1 MAKKSTPARARKLD
15 EQVPLRATKMGVGQ
29 QEMQAQLKT
38 IGNQK
43 DRGKAELKDLQAQLK
58 ANHGSAGGKG
68 RAARA
73 AQDRVGLTLEKIRSK
88 FGEDEFQRAVK
99 EFNLSF
105 QGITKINLLRNKGP
119 GIDNS
124 IQ

>member
-1 MAKKSTPARARKLD
+1 MARNQLPPRARKLD
-15 EQVPLRATKMGVGQ
+15 EQVPLRATRMGVGQ
-29 QEMQAQLKT
+29 QEMRAQLKT

-43 DRGKAELKDLQAQLK
+43 DRGKAELKDLKEQLQ

-73 AQDRVGLTLEKIRSK
+73 AKDRVGITLEKIRSK

-99 EFNLSF
+99 EFQLSF
-105 QGITKINLLRNKGP
+105 EGITKINLLRNKGP

>member
-1 MAKKSTPARARKLD
+1 M
-15 EQVPLRATKMGVGQ
+15 PLRATKMGVGQ
-29 QEMQAQLKT
+29 QEARAQLKT

-73 AQDRVGLTLEKIRSK
+73 AKDRVGIVLEKIRSQY
-88 FGEDEFQRAVK
+88 GDDEFQRAVK

-105 QGITKINLLRNKGP
+105 QGTTKINLLRNKGP

>member
-1 MAKKSTPARARKLD
+1 MAKKPTPARARKLD
-15 EQVPLRATKMGVGQ
+15 ENMPLRATRMGVGQ
-29 QEMQAQLKT
+29 QEARAQLKT

-43 DRGKAELKDLQAQLK
+43 DRGKAELKDLKAQLQ

-68 RAARA
+68 RAASA
-73 AQDRVGLTLEKIRSK
+73 AKDRVGVVLEKIRSQY
-88 FGEDEFQRAVK
+88 GDDEFQRAVK

>member
-38 IGNQK
+38 VGNQK
-43 DRGKAELKDLQAQLK
+43 DRGKAELKDLKEQLQ

-73 AQDRVGLTLEKIRSK
+73 AQNQVGLTLEKIRAK
-88 FGEDEFQRAVK
+88 FGDDEFQRAVK

-124 IQ
+124 TQ

>member
-1 MAKKSTPARARKLD
+1 
-15 EQVPLRATKMGVGQ
+15 MGVGQ

-38 IGNQK
+38 VGNQK

-68 RAARA
+68 RSARA
-73 AQDRVGLTLEKIRSK
+73 AQIVGLTLEKIRSK

-99 EFNLSF
+99 EFNLTF
-105 QGITKINLLRNKGP
+105 QGINKINLLRNKGP

-124 IQ
+124 IR